1 MHVATSGESRTQR
14 RRRFKRSDNFKSE
27 AAWSRAGRMRMT
39 ERDLDMLEAVA
50 RHRFLDTRQIA
61 ALFTCDCPKEPQ
73 LVRRSGVMVSV
84 AAKRH
89 QPHCIADGET
99 LVRSEKHVAA
109 RLLELYHDGYLDRPV
124 TQLQLRI
131 KDGIIEKGSV
141 PMVYNITRDGLAVIG
156 SARRDRLGA
165 ARMSWAAKNVETGRT
180 FIEHT
185 LAIADVDIA
194 ATLAARRLKTI
205 ERLTDSDLR
214 GEKNKADSSVSRAF
228 TLRPRLQNADDLAVE
243 CDLAFGLGNPTT
255 RKAFRYLVEV
265 DTGSMPVRRPRRPT
279 DRKAPAA
286 PVDLKR
292 TSVMRKVVGYAKAY
306 EQELHKSVLGWQ
318 AFRVLIVT
326 TSAARVETC
335 RQEIA
340 AELGSSRAR
349 KLFLMTTLDDVRRG
363 LLEASVLDVD
373 GGRVPLAP

>member
-1 MHVATSGESRTQR
+1 MTMHDVTTGER
-14 RRRFKRSDNFKSE
+14 RRRFKRSESFKTE
-27 AAWSRAGRMRMT
+27 ARWSRAGRMRVT

-50 RHRFLDTRQIA
+50 RLRFLDTRQIA
-61 ALFTCDCPKEPQ
+61 ALFTCDCPKVPQ
-73 LVRRSGVMVSV
+73 LVRRGAAMVSMP
-84 AAKRH
+84 AKQH
-89 QPHCIADGET
+89 HDGCTADGEMI
-99 LVRSEKHVAA
+99 VRSEKHIAA
-109 RLLELYHDGYLDRPV
+109 RLLELYHDGYLDRPI

-131 KDGIIEKGSV
+131 KDGVIEKGSV
-141 PMVYNITRDGLAVIG
+141 PMVYQITREGLSVIG

-194 ATLAARRLKTI
+194 VSLAARRERTV
-205 ERLTDSDLR
+205 ERLSETALR
-214 GEKNKADSSVSRAF
+214 GDSNKAGDVSRAF
-228 TLRPRLQNADDLAVE
+228 TLRPRLQRGDDLAVE

-279 DRKAPAA
+279 DRGTPAA

-292 TSVMRKVVGYAKAY
+292 TSLMRKVVGYAKAY

-326 TSAARVETC
+326 TSAARVENC

-340 AELGSSRAR
+340 AELGSSRTR

-363 LLEASVLDVD
+363 LHDASIFDVD
-373 GGRVPLAP
+373 GARVTLSP